1 MIGPDINR
9 IIGYLAEPNKC
20 NNIDD
25 SVNFEIKS
33 LKMHGKMSCEVY
45 PAVGCKGLMV
55 GKNYVGYYHVEVGLE
70 DLEKKLGWGVPVV
83 SLRCEGTK

>member
-1 MIGPDINR
+1 
-9 IIGYLAEPNKC
+9 
-20 NNIDD
+20 
-25 SVNFEIKS
+25 
-33 LKMHGKMSCEVY
+33 
-45 PAVGCKGLMV
+45 MV